1 MRVLITGVRGQDGS
15 ILAEIHSQKGDQVW
29 GTVSSA
35 NPSPILNDIEIVTEG
50 LEKPRTAHRVLNQ
63 IRPDRIYHLATKHRS
78 SIISTPLTFDARN
91 EIYDC
96 HVSVTRNILDWQV
109 VNQTSRSLFALS
121 SQMYTPTRRETL
133 VSEDSPCCPQNY
145 YAETKLEMFKL
156 LRQYRENFKVKTF
169 GAILFNHTSIKSK
182 SDFIFPHLAKEIA
195 KVIRGESIQIC
206 VKDSKALIDICHAE
220 EICQGL
226 TQIIEIDNSCDIIF
240 SSGRLI
246 SISEIVANTLH
257 LLEFKRDYEL
267 KSEVKSNMRGKFLFG
282 DTSRVVK
289 FITWQAL
296 LPPEDILLQL
306 VCKELNL

>member
-15 ILAEIHSQKGDQVW
+15 ILADMHSQKGHQVW

-35 NPSPILNDIEIVTEG
+35 IPSPIFNDIEIVTEG
-50 LEKPRTAHRVLNQ
+50 LEKSRTAHRILNQ

-78 SIISTPLTFDARN
+78 STISTPLTSAARN

-133 VSEDSPCCPQNY
+133 ISEDSPCYPQNY
-145 YAETKLEMFKL
+145 YADTKLEMFKL
-156 LRQYRENFKVKTF
+156 LRKYRENSKVKTF

-182 SDFIFPHLAKEIA
+182 SDFLFPHLAKEIA

-206 VKDSKALIDICHAE
+206 VKDANALIDISHAE

-226 TQIIEIDNSCDIIF
+226 SQIIEIDNSCDIIF
-240 SSGRLI
+240 SSGQLI
-246 SISEIVANTLH
+246 SISDIVTNTLH
-257 LLEFKRDYEL
+257 LLEFKKDYEL
-267 KSEVKSNMRGKFLFG
+267 RSEVKSNMRGKFLFG
-282 DTSRVVK
+282 DTSRVK
-289 FITWQAL
+289 ELISWQAL
-296 LPPEDILLQL
+296 SPPEDILLQL
-306 VCKELNL
+306 VWKELNL